1 MDHCSSFIS
10 WRFVKN
16 DHLGT
21 IHEFTQ
27 NLRNHANEFR
37 GFFVWVRG
45 SSAWLAFSNNLP
57 DRVMRRFIL
66 VLLTISTA
74 LLFSF
79 SSLAQ
84 KPGTPPLTE
93 PPTST
98 VSNQEDEFYTCPMHP
113 DVIADKPGKCPKCAM
128 TLVRTRRP
136 EMAEYDVKLAT
147 TPAVVKPGEKF
158 RLSFLISHPK
168 TGKPVK
174 EFNIVHDMP
183 FHLFVVSQDLTYF
196 AHIHPQQRADGSFI
210 IETMVPKAG
219 SYLIYCDIFPV
230 GGMPQVAHQSLITA
244 GFDGDLFSSQAKL
257 VPDRILTKTLE
268 GVRFELTLNPA
279 EPVGGKPVT
288 LKYHLT
294 DEKTGEPIRDLQPYL
309 GAWGHT
315 LMLSE
320 DASDYIHSHPTE
332 TIPDGVDRT
341 KIYGGSDV
349 SFDAFLPR
357 PGRYRVWSQFQH
369 QGKLITVAFTINVRR
384 L

>member
-1 MDHCSSFIS
+1 MDHCSSFIF

-16 DHLGT
+16 DHLAT
-21 IHEFTQ
+21 IHEITPKLQ
-27 NLRNHANEFR
+27 NQANEFR
-37 GFFVWVRG
+37 GFFVWFRG
-45 SSAWLAFSNNLP
+45 SSDWLPFSNNFFV
-57 DRVMRRFIL
+57 RVMRRFIL

-74 LLFSF
+74 LQFSF
-79 SSLAQ
+79 PSLAQ
-84 KPGTPPLTE
+84 KPGTLPLTE
-93 PPTST
+93 PTTST
-98 VSNQEDEFYTCPMHP
+98 VSNQEDQFYTCPMHP
-113 DVIADKPGKCPKCAM
+113 DVMSDTPGKCPKCAM

-147 TPAVVKPGEKF
+147 APAVVKPGEKF

-168 TGKPVK
+168 TGKPIK

-196 AHIHPQQRADGSFI
+196 AHLHPQQQANGRFTI
-210 IETMVPKAG
+210 QTMVPRAG
-219 SYLIYCDIFPV
+219 SYIIYCDVFPV
-230 GGMPQVAHQSLITA
+230 GGMPQVAHRSLITA
-244 GFDGDLFSSQAKL
+244 GFKGDLFSAQAQLEPDKIL
-257 VPDRILTKTLE
+257 VKTLA
-268 GVRFELTLNPA
+268 GVRFELTLNPV
-279 EPVGGKPVT
+279 EPVGAKPVT

-294 DEKTGEPIRDLQPYL
+294 DEKTGEQIKDLQPYL

-341 KIYGGSDV
+341 KIYGGADV
-349 SFDAFLPR
+349 SFDAFFPR
-357 PGRYRVWSQFQH
+357 PGRYRVWSQFQR
-369 QGKLITVAFTINVRR
+369 QGQLITVAFTIKVRR

>member
-1 MDHCSSFIS
+1 MGHCSSFIS

-16 DHLGT
+16 DHLDT
-21 IHEFTQ
+21 IHEITQ

-45 SSAWLAFSNNLP
+45 SSAWLPFSNSLL

-79 SSLAQ
+79 WSLAQ
-84 KPGTPPLTE
+84 KPE
-93 PPTST
+93 PTTST
-98 VSNQEDEFYTCPMHP
+98 VRNQEDEFYTCPMHP
-113 DVIADKPGKCPKCAM
+113 DVMSDTPGKCPKCGM

-196 AHIHPQQRADGSFI
+196 AHLHPQQQANGRFTI
-210 IETMVPKAG
+210 QTMVPKAG
-219 SYLIYCDIFPV
+219 SYIIYCDVFPV
-230 GGMPQVAHQSLITA
+230 GGMPQVAHRSLVTA
-244 GFDGDLFSSQAKL
+244 GFKGDLFSAQAQL
-257 VPDRILTKTLE
+257 EPDKILAKTLA
-268 GVRFELTLNPA
+268 GVRFELTLNPV
-279 EPVGGKPVT
+279 EPIGGKQVT
-288 LKYHLT
+288 
-294 DEKTGEPIRDLQPYL
+294 
-309 GAWGHT
+309 
-315 LMLSE
+315 
-320 DASDYIHSHPTE
+320 
-332 TIPDGVDRT
+332 
-341 KIYGGSDV
+341 
-349 SFDAFLPR
+349 
-357 PGRYRVWSQFQH
+357 
-369 QGKLITVAFTINVRR
+369 
-384 L
+384 